1 MDKWYNQFEKIDSEE
16 LDDDILNPLLEDLNT
31 PEYIS
36 KLHLLYDESSKGNK
50 SSKLKFLIACN
61 LIGLLEEDKKLWE
74 NFKKSKVK
82 IDENFINQKIK
93 DRNSARKKRD
103 YKLAD
108 IIRKELENN
117 GVVIEDKQKQTIWRY
132 K

>member
-1 MDKWYNQFEKIDSEE
+1 M
-16 LDDDILNPLLEDLNT
+16 
-31 PEYIS
+31 
-36 KLHLLYDESSKGNK
+36 LYDESSKGNK
-50 SSKLKFLIACN
+50 SSKFKFLTACN

-74 NFKKSKVK
+74 NFKKSKAK

-93 DRNSARKKRD
+93 DRNDARKKRD

-108 IIRKELENN
+108 IIRKELENK
-117 GVVIEDKQKQTIWRY
+117 GVVIEDKQEQTIWKY